1 LALLN
6 RRHAITTSK
15 IDKSKISA
23 VFRNTVDGQT
33 IIFKSQ
39 ILEVCLQ
46 FFSVLILLYQFWES
60 NTNNIFWI
68 FIQLAIGLA
77 CLKLGIAIVIRYLSG
92 PTSDNKEKPNYV
104 LMLIPPALNA
114 LTGILWGFGL
124 IYLTRGILDID
135 LINPWFVLIMGA
147 IILASYIGSA
157 FHSRSFYFFV
167 VPGLVLPLFMLLDMD
182 VANEQLVLWGTLTL
196 FALMLANTS
205 YSVENL
211 FTRYRGRSRHDTE
224 LLKEFAT
231 AKERA
236 INEHDAIERANESLK
251 SEMNERQNFEAKI
264 RASEKETARILQDML
279 DTYFQVD
286 GKGNITR
293 LSQSIRLLLGHDCQ
307 TLIGNHFSTLF
318 INDEEYHKFTNRL
331 QKKGG
336 ILHNYEIHLKHGT
349 GHNIWTSFNAHYS
362 AAGNDQSDGFEGTI
376 RDISE
381 MKQSA
386 EKLFQE
392 KERLHVT
399 LESIGD
405 GVITTNMN
413 GYVEYLNPVAE
424 KMMGWTEEEV
434 RGKHL
439 ATVFHLM
446 DEANSKP
453 VALPFRVWLS
463 KGRRKDLSEPAIL
476 VNRHKERAYT
486 IELSGAPIRDSIG
499 TVIGS
504 VLVFHNVTKL
514 RTLAQQLSYQA
525 SHDALT
531 DLINRREF
539 EIRLKS
545 AILSAKEYNIPTTIC
560 YVDLD
565 QFKVVNDT
573 CGHNAGD
580 KLLIQISKLM
590 KDSLRSSDTLGRLG
604 GDEFGILLIDCDI
617 DAAAII
623 AENIRN
629 AVEKFNFYWEN
640 RVFRVGTSIGIAQ
653 ITANTENLTDLLS
666 AADSACY
673 VAKKHGRNQVRIY
686 AADDKHIA
694 QHHGQ
699 MHWIQRIHNA
709 LEEDRFELHFQSIQ
723 SLKNDTPGKLSG
735 EVLLRMLDEK
745 NELIMPDMF
754 IPAAERY
761 QLMPAIDKWVLA
773 RAFETLS
780 TNPSSYTNWGMCT
793 INLSGQSIGEN
804 NLLDYILELLDKTK
818 VSPNIICFEI
828 TESAVISNLASA
840 QEFIKTLKGLG
851 CRFALDD
858 FGSGLSSFSYLKNL
872 PVDYLKLDGE
882 LILDVAVDS
891 ASYAMVSAINN
902 VAHVMG
908 METIAEHVESD
919 EILHALKKLSIDYVQ
934 GYAIDIPV
942 NFFWTTNK
950 QNSQAS

>member
-1 LALLN
+1 M
-6 RRHAITTSK
+6 
-15 IDKSKISA
+15 
-23 VFRNTVDGQT
+23 FRNTIDGQN

-39 ILEVCLQ
+39 LLEFCLQ
-46 FFSVLILLYQFWES
+46 FFALLILLYQFWELS
-60 NTNNIFWI
+60 ANTYFWF
-68 FIQLAIGLA
+68 FIQMAIGLA
-77 CLKLGIAIVIRYLSG
+77 AIKLSLGFLIRYFSEPASNTKKSTHNTLYLVS
-92 PTSDNKEKPNYV
+92 
-104 LMLIPPALNA
+104 PALN
-114 LTGILWGFGL
+114 GIMGVLWGFGL
-124 IYLTRGILDID
+124 LFFSLEISGFE
-135 LINPWFVLIMGA
+135 LINPWLVLIMGA

-157 FHSRSFYFFV
+157 FHSRTFYFFV
-167 VPGLVLPLFMLLDMD
+167 VPGLVLPLLVLLALD

-196 FALMLANTS
+196 FALMLADS
-205 YSVENL
+205 SHRVENL
-211 FTRYRGRSRHDTE
+211 FLRYRGQSRQDAT
-224 LLKEFAT
+224 LLKELAT
-231 AKERA
+231 AKEQA
-236 INEHDAIERANESLK
+236 ISNHYATERANKSLK
-251 SEMNERQNFEAKI
+251 SEINERRTINEKI
-264 RASEKETARILQDML
+264 RATEKETARILQDML

-286 GKGNITR
+286 GEGNIVR
-293 LSQSIRLLLGHDCQ
+293 LSPSIRLLLGHDYE
-307 TLIGNHFSTLF
+307 TLLGKHFSTLF
-318 INDEEYHKFTNRL
+318 IDKSEYNTFSNML
-331 QKKGG
+331 LKKGG
-336 ILHNYEIHLKHGT
+336 ILQSYEIRLKHGT

-362 AAGNDQSDGFEGTI
+362 AAGNDHSDGFEGTI

-413 GYVEYLNPVAE
+413 GLVEYLNPVAE
-424 KMMGWTEEEV
+424 KMMGWAEEEV
-434 RGKHL
+434 YGKHL
-439 ATVFHLM
+439 ATVFHLI
-446 DEANSKP
+446 DEASGKP
-453 VALPFRVWLS
+453 VALPFKVWLS
-463 KGRRKDLSEPAIL
+463 KGQRKDLSEPAIL
-476 VNRHKERAYT
+476 VNRHKEKAYT
-486 IELSGAPIRDSIG
+486 IELSGAPIRDSHG

-531 DLINRREF
+531 GLINRREF
-539 EIRLKS
+539 EQRLKD
-545 AILSAKEYNIPTTIC
+545 AIFDTQENNIPAVIC

-573 CGHNAGD
+573 CGHHAGD
-580 KLLIQISKLM
+580 KLLVQITNLM
-590 KDSLRSSDTLGRLG
+590 KDGLRTSDTLGRLG

-617 DAAAII
+617 DAAAKI
-623 AENIRN
+623 AEKIRC
-629 AVEKFNFYWEN
+629 AVEKFKFFWEDQ
-640 RVFRVGTSIGIAQ
+640 VFRVGTSIGVAQ
-653 ITANTENLTDLLS
+653 ITTETESLTELLS

-673 VAKKHGRNQVRIY
+673 VAKKHGRNQVRLY

-709 LEEDRFELHFQSIQ
+709 LEEDRFELHFQTIQ
-723 SLKNDTPGKLSG
+723 SLTTESTGKLNG
-735 EVLLRMLDEK
+735 EVLVRMLDEK
-745 NELIMPDMF
+745 NQLIMPDLF

-780 TNPSSYTNWGMCT
+780 ATPSSSTNWGMCT
-793 INLSGQSIGEN
+793 INLSGQSIGEQ
-804 NLLDYILELLDKTK
+804 NLLDYILGLLEKTN
-818 VSPNIICFEI
+818 VSPSIICFEI
-828 TESAVISNLASA
+828 TESAVISNLETAKC
-840 QEFIKTLKGLG
+840 FIKTLKKLG

-882 LILDVAVDS
+882 LVLDVATDS
-891 ASYAMVSAINN
+891 ASYAMVAAIND

-908 METIAEHVESD
+908 MKTIAEHVESED
-919 EILHALKKLSIDYVQ
+919 ILNALQNLSVDYAQ

-942 NFFWTTNK
+942 NFFWTANK
-950 QNSQAS
+950 QNSRAS

>member
-1 LALLN
+1 
-6 RRHAITTSK
+6 
-15 IDKSKISA
+15 

-39 ILEVCLQ
+39 LLEVCLQ
-46 FFSVLILLYQFWES
+46 FFAVLILLYQFWEL
-60 NTNNIFWI
+60 NTDNNFWL

-77 CLKLGIAIVIRYLSG
+77 CIKLCITFLIRYFSAPTLPGKENSNYALKLIS
-92 PTSDNKEKPNYV
+92 PT
-104 LMLIPPALNA
+104 LNA
-114 LTGILWGFGL
+114 LTGMLWGFGF
-124 IYLTRGILDID
+124 IFLTRELPGIE

-147 IILASYIGSA
+147 IIVASYIGSA
-157 FHSRSFYFFV
+157 FHSRTFYFFV
-167 VPGLVLPLFMLLDMD
+167 VPGLVLPLIMLLDMD

-205 YSVENL
+205 NSVENL
-211 FTRYRGRSRHDTE
+211 FIRYRGQNRQDTN

-231 AKERA
+231 AREQA
-236 INEHDAIERANESLK
+236 INDHSAIERANESLK
-251 SEMNERQNFEAKI
+251 SEMNERQSFEAKI
-264 RASEKETARILQDML
+264 RTSEKETARILQDML

-286 GKGNITR
+286 GEGVITR
-293 LSQSIRLLLGHDCQ
+293 LSQSIRLLLGHDYE
-307 TLIGNHFSTLF
+307 TLIGRHFSTLF
-318 INDEEYHKFTNRL
+318 IDNDEYNKFSNRL

-336 ILHNYEIHLKHGT
+336 ILHNYEIRLKHGT
-349 GHNIWTSFNAHYS
+349 GQNIWTSFNAHYS
-362 AAGNDQSDGFEGTI
+362 SAGNDHSDGFEGTI

-439 ATVFHLM
+439 ATVFHLI
-446 DEANSKP
+446 DEASNKP

-463 KGRRKDLSEPAIL
+463 KGRRKELSEPAIL
-476 VNRHKERAYT
+476 VNRHKEKAYT
-486 IELSGAPIRDSIG
+486 IELSGAPIRDSHG

-531 DLINRREF
+531 GLINRREF
-539 EIRLKS
+539 ELRLKE
-545 AILSAKEYNIPTTIC
+545 AIFSAKEHKIPTAIC

-580 KLLIQISKLM
+580 KLLIQISNLM
-590 KDSLRSSDTLGRLG
+590 KDCLRSSDTLGRLG
-604 GDEFGILLIDCDI
+604 GDEFGILLIECDI
-617 DAAAII
+617 DAAAKI
-623 AENIRN
+623 AEKIRY

-640 RVFRVGTSIGIAQ
+640 RIFRVGTSIGIAQ
-653 ITANTENLTDLLS
+653 ITENTESLTDLLS

-673 VAKKHGRNQVRIY
+673 VAKKHGRNQVHIY
-686 AADDKHIA
+686 TADDKHIA

-699 MHWIQRIHNA
+699 MHWIQRIHSA
-709 LEEDRFELHFQSIQ
+709 LAEDRFELHFQSIQ

-735 EVLLRMLDEK
+735 EVLLRMLDEN
-745 NELIMPDMF
+745 NELIMPDLF

-773 RAFETLS
+773 RALETLS
-780 TNPSSYTNWGMCT
+780 TNPSSSTNWGMCT
-793 INLSGQSIGEN
+793 INLSGQSIGEH
-804 NLLDYILELLDKTK
+804 NLLDYILDLLDKTK
-818 VSPNIICFEI
+818 VSPSIICFEI

-840 QEFIKTLKGLG
+840 QEFIKTLKELG

-891 ASYAMVSAINN
+891 ASYAMVAAINN

-919 EILHALKKLSIDYVQ
+919 EILLALKKLSIDYVQ